1 MKYIEAQ
8 AELKKILN
16 TQQTVRTNK
25 LRNLLVAMNVS
36 LNKPQDNAEV
46 TYLKNEINKLRA
58 ENKRLKSGDAK

>member
-16 TQQTVRTNK
+16 TQQTVRTSK